1 MHFSVEKSGK
11 EVGSGQRFSHLKCI
25 EFITYS
31 QTTAAIPPAPPIATL
46 APYLF
51 PGGEGSRFPM
61 PLRCF
66 DPPPPFSP
74 HFTLSTRRGIRRWW
88 NAISNSNTEGMK
100 SRGYTTFHYLSSISH
115 RIVFYRPL
123 LRIFPFSPS
132 SVFPFALFDQSRKNF
147 WRFKFKFDKIFTP
160 FTFSV
165 NWYFWK
171 CD

>member
-31 QTTAAIPPAPPIATL
+31 QTTAAIFPPAPPIATL

-51 PGGEGSRFPM
+51 PGGSTFPM
-61 PLRCF
+61 LLRCF
-66 DPPPPFSP
+66 RSLPPPPLHTFYIVNKARNQAMMERDIELE
-74 HFTLSTRRGIRRWW
+74 HQ
-88 NAISNSNTEGMK
+88 GMK

-123 LRIFPFSPS
+123 LRIFPFDLP
-132 SVFPFALFDQSRKNF
+132 VFPFELLDEPRKSF
-147 WRFKFKFDKIFTP
+147 WRFKFKFRK
-160 FTFSV
+160 
-165 NWYFWK
+165 YLRYLHLA
-171 CD
+171 

>member
-61 PLRCF
+61 LLRCF
-66 DPPPPFSP
+66 DPPPPFLP
-74 HFTLSTRRGIRRWW
+74 TFYIVNKARNQAMMERDIELEYRR
-88 NAISNSNTEGMK
+88 NEK
-100 SRGYTTFHYLSSISH
+100 SRVYHFPLPFIDFTSNRILSPLVTDLSLL
-115 RIVFYRPL
+115 PL
-123 LRIFPFSPS
+123 LSIPFCIVRPIE
-132 SVFPFALFDQSRKNF
+132 K
-147 WRFKFKFDKIFTP
+147 KFLE
-160 FTFSV
+160 V
-165 NWYFWK
+165 
-171 CD
+171 